1 MRPSFVKLPKPFI
14 VSVVGDKEPDG
25 AIATIKRA
33 EYDGAD
39 AFDLHMMSLERQ
51 YHNYKDLRKI
61 ISSTVKPVFLLY
73 YRWNM
78 KGMLD
83 VPDDERVEAQLVGIE
98 AGAAGLD
105 ITADIFDPSPGPDS
119 WTPEAHAYSTNRN
132 SKPREIS
139 MKPEVI
145 DKQKKLIERV
155 HNMGAEVLLSAH
167 TRVVMNCE
175 QVVELAKEMES
186 RGPDAVKIVTVA
198 LNEDDLIEAMKT
210 TVELKKTL
218 KVPFQFQCHGEHGK
232 ILRVVGPMLGSML
245 IFCNQQF
252 NPGGFHHQPLVRSMR
267 KVLQNVDWRVTK
279 PVDEEMFI

>member
-1 MRPSFVKLPKPFI
+1 MRPSFVNLPKPFI
-14 VSVVGDKEPDG
+14 VSVVGDKNPDG

-39 AFDLHMMSLERQ
+39 AYDLHLMNLERK
-51 YHNYKDLRKI
+51 YHNVKDLRSI
-61 ISSTVKPVFLLY
+61 ITTTSKPVLLLY
-73 YRWNM
+73 YRWTM

-83 VPDDERVEAQLVGIE
+83 IPDEERVKAQLVGIE

-105 ITADIFDPSPGPDS
+105 VTADIFDPSPGPDS
-119 WTPEAHAYSTNRN
+119 WTQEAHVYSTNRK

-145 DKQKKLIERV
+145 KKQKELINKV
-155 HNMGAEVLLSAH
+155 HDMGAEVLMSTH
-167 TRVVMNCE
+167 TRVPMSCE
-175 QVVELAKEMES
+175 QVIELAKEIES

-198 LNEDDLIEAMKT
+198 LNEEDLLEAIKT
-210 TVELKKTL
+210 TIELKKIM

-232 ILRVVGPMLGSML
+232 IIRIVGPMLGSML

-252 NPGGFHHQPLVRSMR
+252 NPGGFHYQPLVRSMR
-267 KVLQNVDWRVTK
+267 KVLQNVDWKVTK
-279 PVDEEMFI
+279 SVDEEMFI